1 MISTR
6 GLPAHVLQEMVSYVV
21 FVVGCCEHGDD
32 YSEAKIITELCA
44 LAHSSV
50 ASQYITRFQLP
61 YPYVSMSL
69 HLVTCYGFQPMA
81 SYKLYPITLVNE
93 VSQCDDIIV
102 SWAGFV
108 NIILSHRRT
117 K

>member
-6 GLPAHVLQEMVSYVV
+6 GLPAHVLQETVSYVV
-21 FVVGCCEHGDD
+21 FVVGCCERGDD
-32 YSEAKIITELCA
+32 YSE
-44 LAHSSV
+44 

-69 HLVTCYGFQPMA
+69 HLVTRYGFQPTA
-81 SYKLYPITLVNE
+81 SHKLYPITLENE
-93 VSQCDDIIV
+93 VSQCDGIIV